1 MQLSSRIRLL
11 QVHSVQQTVGRIVVR
26 QSPRILLLG
35 LHVSLY
41 GNRYRELGLGK
52 GLGLVIL
59 HYYALE
65 TGFGK
70 LGLGIRLRIAMQP
83 IRSQTPNSHVLIK

>member
-1 MQLSSRIRLL
+1 VAIRSPDSRLTISSNSPIR
-11 QVHSVQQTVGRIVVR
+11 VTRV
-26 QSPRILLLG
+26 
-35 LHVSLY
+35 LY

-65 TGFGK
+65 TGFGE

-83 IRSQTPNSHVLIK
+83 IRSHLTISSNSPIRVTRVPLW